1 MWMVPMLEICAAVH
15 RLARRFS
22 RQCRGSAVPTFAIA
36 LVPMVALVGA
46 AVDYSRANNIRSQMQ
61 AALDAAVLAGA
72 RNDTASWIQTAQNTF
87 SAVFQPNGISSPTPS
102 FVLNGDGS
110 FTGTA
115 NAMVPTDFL
124 GSFGISAVNVKAT
137 TTAMLAPTS
146 PQSEYCL
153 LALNLTAAQS
163 MKVAGNGNIT
173 ITAPSCVMQVNSNSG
188 DAVDLSGNA
197 DVSTTDNCFVGSLR
211 TADHSSISPAPDAV
225 CKTLP
230 DPFANYLEPSL
241 PPCTFG
247 GDSGQPSYS
256 LSGNKTVIL
265 SPGVYCG
272 GMNFSGNVNVT
283 FDNST
288 NNGLFIVKDGAI
300 TETGGTFTGNGVTFF
315 FTGKDAGV
323 QMSGQAN
330 WHLVAPV
337 AGPMAGFAMFL
348 DPNGP
353 SGAAAASSQLS
364 GQSELYFEGVVY
376 LPKQLVTVTGTAEAF
391 APSPWTAFIADTF
404 QITGNGS
411 IVIHNDISLTS
422 VPIPAGLKM
431 RTGGRLWLMQ

>member
-1 MWMVPMLEICAAVH
+1 MLEICNTVH
-15 RLARRFS
+15 RLARRFL

-36 LVPMVALVGA
+36 MVPMVALVGA

-72 RNDTASWIQTAQNTF
+72 RNDTASWIQTARNTF

-230 DPFANYLEPSL
+230 DPFANYQKPTVG
-241 PPCTFG
+241 PCTYG

-256 LSGNKTVIL
+256 LSGNKTVTL

-283 FDNST
+283 FDSST
-288 NNGLFIVKDGAI
+288 NNGLFIIKDGAI
-300 TETGGTFTGNGVTFF
+300 TESGGTFTGNGVTFLL
-315 FTGKDAGV
+315 TGSNAGV

-330 WHLVAPV
+330 WHLIAPV
-337 AGPMAGFAMFL
+337 AGPMAGFVMFL

-376 LPKQLVTVTGTAEAF
+376 LPKQLVTITGTAEAF
-391 APSPWTAFIADTF
+391 APSPWTSFIADTF

-411 IVIHNDISLTS
+411 VVIHNDTSLTS

>member
-1 MWMVPMLEICAAVH
+1 MVPMYEIFRRGR
-15 RLARRFS
+15 RLGWGVWW
-22 RQCRGSAVPTFAIA
+22 QCRGSAVPIFAVS
-36 LVPMVALVGA
+36 LVPIMGLVGA
-46 AVDYSRANNIRSQMQ
+46 ATDFSRANNVRSQMQ
-61 AALDAAVLAGA
+61 GALDAAILAGA
-72 RNDTASWIQTAQNTF
+72 KDDTASWTQTPQNTF
-87 SAVFQPNGISSPTPS
+87 SALFQAKGISANTPS

-110 FTGTA
+110 FTGSTSA
-115 NAMVPTDFL
+115 SVPMDFL
-124 GSFGISAVNVKAT
+124 GSLGISTMNVRASA
-137 TTAMLAPTS
+137 TAMLAPTS

-173 ITAPSCVMQVNSNSG
+173 ITAPSCVMQVNSNSA
-188 DAVDLSGNA
+188 DSTDLTGNA
-197 DVSTTDNCFVGSLR
+197 QVNTTDNCIVGSVR

-230 DPFANYLEPSL
+230 DPFANYSKPSAGN
-241 PPCTFG
+241 CDYTN
-247 GDSGQPSYS
+247 YS
-256 LSGNKTVIL
+256 LSGNKTVTL

-288 NNGLFIVKDGAI
+288 NNGLFIIKDGVI
-300 TETGGTFTGNGVTFF
+300 TETGGAFTRHGAANFL
-315 FTGKDAGV
+315 TGRGAPP
-323 QMSGQAN
+323 QMRGQAN

-337 AGPMAGFAMFL
+337 SGPMAGFVIFL

-376 LPKQLVTVTGTAEAF
+376 LPKQLVTITGTAEAF
-391 APSPWTAFIADTF
+391 APSPWTSFVADTF

-411 IVIHNDISLTS
+411 IVINNNTSLTP
-422 VPIPAGLKM
+422 VPIPTGLKM
-431 RTGGRLWLMQ
+431 RTGGRLWLTQ

>member
-1 MWMVPMLEICAAVH
+1 
-15 RLARRFS
+15 
-22 RQCRGSAVPTFAIA
+22 
-36 LVPMVALVGA
+36 
-46 AVDYSRANNIRSQMQ
+46 
-61 AALDAAVLAGA
+61 
-72 RNDTASWIQTAQNTF
+72 
-87 SAVFQPNGISSPTPS
+87 
-102 FVLNGDGS
+102 VLNGDGS
-110 FTGTA
+110 FTGNVSAT
-115 NAMVPTDFL
+115 VPMDFL
-124 GSFGISAVNVKAT
+124 GSFGISAINVKAT
-137 TTAMLAPTS
+137 ATVMLAPTS

-163 MKVAGNGNIT
+163 MKVAGNGDIT
-173 ITAPSCVMQVNSNSG
+173 ITAPSCVMQVNSNNS

-197 DVSTTDNCFVGSLR
+197 NVSTTDNCFVGGLR
-211 TADHSSISPAPDAV
+211 TVDHSSISPAPDAV

-230 DPFANYLEPSL
+230 DPFANYLKP
-241 PPCTFG
+241 TVG
-247 GDSGQPSYS
+247 GCDYTNYS
-256 LSGNKTVIL
+256 LSGNKTVTL

-283 FDNST
+283 FDGSK
-288 NNGLFIVKDGAI
+288 NNGLFIIKDGTI
-300 TETGGTFTGNGVTFF
+300 TESGGTFTGNGVTFF
-315 FTGKDAGV
+315 LTGSGAGV

-337 AGPMAGFAMFL
+337 AGPMAGFVIFL

-376 LPKQLVTVTGTAEAF
+376 LPKQLVTITGTAEAF
-391 APSPWTAFIADTF
+391 APSPWTSFIADTF

-411 IVIHNDISLTS
+411 IVIHNDTSLTS

>member
-1 MWMVPMLEICAAVH
+1 MPIFAV
-15 RLARRFS
+15 S
-22 RQCRGSAVPTFAIA
+22 
-36 LVPMVALVGA
+36 LVPIMGLVGA
-46 AVDYSRANNIRSQMQ
+46 ATDFSRANNVRSQMQ
-61 AALDAAVLAGA
+61 GALDAAILAGA
-72 RNDTASWIQTAQNTF
+72 KDDTASWTQTAQNTF
-87 SAVFQPNGISSPTPS
+87 SALFQAKGISANTPS

-110 FTGTA
+110 FTGSTSA
-115 NAMVPTDFL
+115 SVPMDFL
-124 GSFGISAVNVKAT
+124 GSLGISTMNVRASA
-137 TTAMLAPTS
+137 TAMLAPTS

-173 ITAPSCVMQVNSNSG
+173 ITAPSCVMQVNSNSA
-188 DAVDLSGNA
+188 DSTDLTGNA
-197 DVSTTDNCFVGSLR
+197 QVNTTDNCIVGSVR

-230 DPFANYLEPSL
+230 DPFANYSKPSAGN
-241 PPCTFG
+241 CDYTN
-247 GDSGQPSYS
+247 YS
-256 LSGNKTVIL
+256 LSGNKTVTL

-288 NNGLFIVKDGAI
+288 NNGLFIIKDGVI
-300 TETGGTFTGNGVTFF
+300 TETGGTFTGNGVTIFL
-315 FTGKDAGV
+315 TGSGAAL

-337 AGPMAGFAMFL
+337 SGPMAGFVIFL

-376 LPKQLVTVTGTAEAF
+376 LPKQLVTITGTAEAF
-391 APSPWTAFIADTF
+391 APSPWTSFVADTF

-411 IVIHNDISLTS
+411 IVINNNTSLTP
-422 VPIPAGLKM
+422 VPIPTGLKM
-431 RTGGRLWLMQ
+431 RTGGRLWLTQ